1 MNKWKRLRRQ
11 TLGTVPT
18 EASINLQAPETA
30 PLRKNAKVNVR
41 TKPLNFKVSE
51 KFYWELKNLAL
62 RKKCL
67 MVEILEKAV
76 ANYQKNDKCSQCLKK
91 GSKMNSCE
99 ECGKDF
105 CVECLTY
112 YGELGFCLKCRK

>member
-1 MNKWKRLRRQ
+1 MNKWKKLRRQ
-11 TLGTVPT
+11 SLGAIPT
-18 EASINLQAPETA
+18 ESSSNLQAPEIA
-30 PLRKNAKVNVR
+30 PRQKKEINIR

-67 MVEILEKAV
+67 MVEVLEKAV
-76 ANYQKNDKCSQCLKK
+76 ADYQESDKCPQCFKK
-91 GSKMNSCE
+91 GSEMDACD

-112 YGELGFCLKCRK
+112 YGELGFCEKCK

>member
-1 MNKWKRLRRQ
+1 MNKWKKLRRQ
-11 TLGTVPT
+11 SLGAIPT
-18 EASINLQAPETA
+18 EASPNLQAPEVA
-30 PLRKNAKVNVR
+30 PRKKREINVR

-51 KFYWELKNLAL
+51 KFYWQLKNLAL

-76 ANYQKNDKCSQCLKK
+76 ASYQKSDECCSQCFKK
-91 GSKMNSCE
+91 GLEIDSCE

-105 CVECLTY
+105 CVECLIY
-112 YGELGFCLKCRK
+112 YEELAFCKKCK